1 MARVLSVV
9 LGTLGVKRGP
19 SGGSGRP
26 EVAEEEGGE
35 DEDEDEEPDAPEEDA
50 EEEAGG
56 SGELPQKR
64 PIVYDACVCVLG

>member
-35 DEDEDEEPDAPEEDA
+35 DEEEEPDAPEEEDAA

-56 SGELPQKR
+56 SGELLQKR
-64 PIVYDACVCVLG
+64 PIVYDACVCV